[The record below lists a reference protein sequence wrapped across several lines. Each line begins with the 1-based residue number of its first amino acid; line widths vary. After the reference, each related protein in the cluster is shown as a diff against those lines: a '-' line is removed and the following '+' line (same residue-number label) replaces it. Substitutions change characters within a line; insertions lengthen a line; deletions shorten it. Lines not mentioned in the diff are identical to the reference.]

1 MIWIKRIENKR
12 PRVVCYWNMSEVK
25 EEKLK
30 WNMKGRSK
38 KTSQSNN
45 VIKQTTEQRKLNGK
59 KRNKKINKNNK
70 K

>member
-1 MIWIKRIENKR
+1 
-12 PRVVCYWNMSEVK
+12 
-25 EEKLK
+25 
-30 WNMKGRSK
+30 MKGRSK

-70 K
+70 Q